1 MPRQRKPQSGV
12 ARAAGRVANTTT
24 SLGWKDIANTNPKV
38 YRIPTWGMRTECP
51 SPLSEVGWVS
61 PISVRR
67 EGNVFYVSL
76 PEENLKSAIEG
87 MSSLDLSNTNV
98 SLNEVNWPLEISGS
112 ITTDWDI
119 TWQAINWTDANFDSV
134 TATTWNITNVVS
146 SDITTTSLTAEDASL
161 DGVTITN
168 NATVG
173 WTLGVTWNTTLGGD
187 LAVSWNETVAGD
199 LDVTWATSTGS
210 ISASTWDITTLTS
223 TDITTNTITVND
235 TATVSNGLTVTW
247 GVNADTITTSWN
259 ATIGWALEVT
269 WVSEFTG
276 DVLTNN
282 ITSTWTANLN
292 DVVVGWNETVAGTLS
307 VTWATTLNNS
317 LTVAWASTLSGNASV
332 GGNLSVA
339 GNSTVTGNQTVTGDA
354 IFSNDMTVSRNLN
367 VSGDATITDDL
378 IVNGSTHLKTLET
391 TGSASIAWNLS
402 VDWSIAGWSNL
413 VVENQIESG
422 SLVTTNITTDNITI
436 NGNIALWNDATA
448 PDFVL
453 QDEKW
458 QPNGVAPLD
467 ANWKVDPQYLPP
479 VYTTAIVK
487 MWTWVFSNSDTSVV
501 VDADI
506 TADSFVA
513 ISNYSDIIWD
523 LNEVI
528 NVWQLTVVSNQT
540 ETGSY
545 KYIIVNPIS

>member
-1 MPRQRKPQSGV
+1 MPRQRKPQNGGT
-12 ARAAGRVANTTT
+12 RLGTGRVANTTT
-24 SLGWKDIANTNPKV
+24 SQAKLQTV
-38 YRIPTWGMRTECP
+38 YRIPTGRQSCDTNCWTEIEILWT
-51 SPLSEVGWVS
+51 SPVRVS
-61 PISVRR
+61 REWETIYRISLD
-67 EGNVFYVSL
+67 E
-76 PEENLKSAIEG
+76 SALETLIES
-87 MSSLDLSNTNV
+87 MNLDLSSVTLQTINGNV
-98 SLNEVNWPLEISGS
+98 EFTGS
-112 ITTDWDI
+112 ITADGTFTGI
-119 TWQAINWTDANFDSV
+119 TISATTVNATTGNIDSV
-134 TATTWNITNVVS
+134 IATDVSTATLETSGNVSAGGNLTVTGTSTLTWNVSAGSDLSVAWNLSVTWDTTTAGLTATTGSIDTLTSTDATITWLS
-146 SDITTTSLTAEDASL
+146 ATSGDITTLTSDGATLWQLAVTGTSNFTGDVTVANITSTGNATLTAASVSDNL
-161 DGVTITN
+161 
-168 NATVG
+168 
-173 WTLGVTWNTTLGGD
+173 WVTWNTTL
-187 LAVSWNETVAGD
+187 N
-199 LDVTWATSTGS
+199 
-210 ISASTWDITTLTS
+210 TLT
-223 TDITTNTITVND
+223 VNGA
-235 TATVSNGLTVTW
+235 ATL
-247 GVNADTITTSWN
+247 
-259 ATIGWALEVT
+259 
-269 WVSEFTG
+269 
-276 DVLTNN
+276 
-282 ITSTWTANLN
+282 AN
-292 DVVVGWNETVAGTLS
+292 
-307 VTWATTLNNS
+307 
-317 LTVAWASTLSGNASV
+317 NASV

-391 TGSASIAWNLS
+391 TGSTSIAWNLS

-458 QPNGVAPLD
+458 QPNGVTPLD